1 MWEEPPISGTK
12 WLGHGVFLS
21 LLARLCVLPKPQDQ
35 PQRGRGTEHYGRCTG
50 ENLSLS
56 GEKGAHNINLVTG
69 AHYVP
74 QIIEA
79 LQIARK
85 QGLSLPVVYNSS
97 GYEQVETLQLL
108 DGHIDIYLPD
118 YKYYSSYYAGLY
130 SHAEDYREFAVPAI
144 DEMVRQTGAPQFDK
158 NGLLKRGTVIR
169 HLMLPGLAGDTAQVL
184 RDIASRWGDSV
195 LVSLM
200 RQYTPFDMQ
209 DYPELDRTITA
220 EEYADACTLFG
231 ELGLGGFFQQDE
243 SISESFIPAFDGTG
257 LEEN

>member
-1 MWEEPPISGTK
+1 
-12 WLGHGVFLS
+12 
-21 LLARLCVLPKPQDQ
+21 
-35 PQRGRGTEHYGRCTG
+35 
-50 ENLSLS
+50 
-56 GEKGAHNINLVTG
+56 
-69 AHYVP
+69 
-74 QIIEA
+74 
-79 LQIARK
+79 
-85 QGLSLPVVYNSS
+85 
-97 GYEQVETLQLL
+97 
-108 DGHIDIYLPD
+108 
-118 YKYYSSYYAGLY
+118 
-130 SHAEDYREFAVPAI
+130 
-144 DEMVRQTGAPQFDK
+144 MVRQTGAPQFDK
-158 NGLLKRGTVIR
+158 NGREAR
-169 HLMLPGLAGDTAQVL
+169 HGHPAFDAAGLAGDTAQVL

>member
-1 MWEEPPISGTK
+1 M
-12 WLGHGVFLS
+12 
-21 LLARLCVLPKPQDQ
+21 
-35 PQRGRGTEHYGRCTG
+35 
-50 ENLSLS
+50 
-56 GEKGAHNINLVTG
+56 
-69 AHYVP
+69 
-74 QIIEA
+74 
-79 LQIARK
+79 
-85 QGLSLPVVYNSS
+85 
-97 GYEQVETLQLL
+97 ETLQLL

-231 ELGLGGFFQQDE
+231 ELGLGGFFSRTNPSARVLFPPLTAQDWRKINMKTVL
-243 SISESFIPAFDGTG
+243 SIAGTDRQAAQVSDRPENLEAPACMAWPLSLSYVHKIPLVYSVCSRFPLNWLANRLTVCLTIFSRMPSRSACCMTQR
-257 LEEN
+257 LFTQ